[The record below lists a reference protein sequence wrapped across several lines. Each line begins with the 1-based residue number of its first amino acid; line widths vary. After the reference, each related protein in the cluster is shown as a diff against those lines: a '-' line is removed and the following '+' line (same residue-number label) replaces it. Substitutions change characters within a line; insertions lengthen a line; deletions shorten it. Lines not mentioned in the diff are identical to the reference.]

1 MIRQYVG
8 EALHRA
14 SYSVLE
20 SNVYCATVAGL
31 PGVIATGATLET
43 CRDQLAEIGES
54 GSGTSRVP
62 AEYCVRRG
70 LPVHPIIG
78 IIT

>member
-43 CRDQLAEIGES
+43 CRDQLAEIVEEWLLLRVSRGLS
-54 GSGTSRVP
+54 IPRLGTARV
-62 AEYCVRRG
+62 EVRR
-70 LPVHPIIG
+70 VS
-78 IIT
+78 